1 MSKGMNQKKQ
11 DKKKPAKTLDEKRA
25 VKKAKK
31 VEKSFIQR
39 P

>member
-31 VEKSFIQR
+31 EQRQFGQR